1 MGLNIPSVTVE
12 IGDPSRFHLRF
23 IKSALLG
30 VENILG
36 FLNMYPFPN
45 VPHEVLPVLCSHSKW
60 IYAGR
65 GGVLYVH
72 PDINVWVRQ
81 GELIAE
87 VTDIFGNIIEHIF
100 ADEDAVVVG
109 KSVNP
114 VCQSGDRVIHL
125 GYVSSTEFS
134 ILTRDGHE

>member
-1 MGLNIPSVTVE
+1 MGLSIPSVTVE

-30 VENILG
+30 VENILS
-36 FLNMYPFPN
+36 FLNMYPFVE
-45 VPHEVLPVLCSHSKW
+45 VPREVLPVCCSHSSW

-65 GGVLYVH
+65 GGVLYVY
-72 PDINVWVRQ
+72 PDINVWVRK
-81 GELIAE
+81 GERIAE
-87 VTDIFGNIIEHIF
+87 VTDIFGKPIEQIV
-100 ADEDAVVVG
+100 ADEDGVVIG

-125 GYVSSTEFS
+125 GYVSSSEFS
-134 ILTRDGHE
+134 SLTRDGHE